1 MRERMSEADEAEL
14 WWSKLTP
21 ETQELLVT
29 DPRRHLE
36 PDIAGEVHRAG
47 LIPES
52 EESQGEVRTLLPPDA
67 IEFVLSK
74 SG

>member
-1 MRERMSEADEAEL
+1 MTEQENAEL

-21 ETQELLVT
+21 QTRELLIS
-29 DPRRHLE
+29 DPRQHLE
-36 PDIAGEVHRAG
+36 PDVAGEVHRAG

-67 IEFVLSK
+67 IDFVLAQGS
-74 SG
+74 

>member
-1 MRERMSEADEAEL
+1 MTDQENAEL

-21 ETQELLVT
+21 ETQELLIS
-29 DPRRHLE
+29 DPRQHLE
-36 PDIAGEVHRAG
+36 PDVAGEVHRAG

-67 IEFVLSK
+67 IDFVLSK
-74 SG
+74 SS